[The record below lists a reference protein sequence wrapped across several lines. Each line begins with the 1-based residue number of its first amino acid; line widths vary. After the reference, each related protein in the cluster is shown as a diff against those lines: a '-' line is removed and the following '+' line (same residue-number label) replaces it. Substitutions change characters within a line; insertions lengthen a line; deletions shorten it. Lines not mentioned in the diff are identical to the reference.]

1 MDFEPQ
7 WPSAVY
13 HCTFTYQRMFI
24 ILFLDKLFQVM
35 NLLSGIGKPL
45 DTEPG
50 TLSIYSR
57 NVDSD
62 DLTVLQVTFK
72 GIQMIIVSL

>member
-1 MDFEPQ
+1 
-7 WPSAVY
+7 
-13 HCTFTYQRMFI
+13 
-24 ILFLDKLFQVM
+24 M